1 MDERA
6 EFDKYYSE
14 ILEGEELPEAV
25 TTGYQILRC
34 LRRGEGKEL
43 YLAADRQTYRYCV
56 IKLAYGRQ
64 REFLRREAESLRDL
78 WAAMEE
84 AEGTAEAERSAGN
97 GRPENAAGGQF
108 AEHGPKIPGI
118 VRIYEYIE
126 GDGFAALVREY
137 CEGVTL
143 KQLTDRRGRLTESE
157 AAEYGVQI
165 CGLLDRMHRMTPP
178 MIHRDVKPENL
189 LVTADGQLVMLD
201 FDTAR
206 RFQPEKERD
215 TVFVGSKDTAA
226 PEQFG
231 FSQTDVRT
239 DIYGAGRTLLYLLC
253 GSFEERQLDSVVCS
267 RRLKQTVR
275 RAVAFEPDRRQQQ
288 AGELLA
294 ELKQCEN
301 GSWRTPT
308 AVCGRLAVSAG
319 IAGVLLGAALAACGF
334 LWKGTGGD
342 AIPVATETESE
353 ILLFNPEAYREELD
367 RAVEAYRSRDYET
380 LGDASRQLV
389 EQLYNDPAL
398 SERAAEDRELFES
411 DEFSE
416 DMIWRGEVSM
426 TEKLNYRLWNEDDLL
441 LRKLDKYQTSGKRI
455 ADTMDEMLNA
465 FVEDG
470 VGIGILYNYIFS
482 EDTEDLRTADILWDY
497 LSVLTTSVFPL

>member
-14 ILEGEELPEAV
+14 ILAGEELPEAV
-25 TTGYQILRC
+25 TAGYRIMKC
-34 LRRGEGKEL
+34 IRRGEGKEL

-78 WAAMEE
+78 WTAVEE
-84 AEGTAEAERSAGN
+84 GDGTAEAESPPGDR
-97 GRPENAAGGQF
+97 RGGYF
-108 AEHGPKIPGI
+108 AERGPKTPGI

-126 GDGFAALVREY
+126 GEEYAALVREY

-143 KQLTDRRGRLTESE
+143 KQMTDRRGRLTEPE
-157 AAEYGVQI
+157 AVGYGIQI
-165 CGLLDRMHRMTPP
+165 CGLLDRMHRMVPP

-231 FSQTDVRT
+231 FCQTDVRT

-253 GSFEERQLDSVVCS
+253 GSFEEKQLDGVVCS

-275 RAVAFEPDRRQQQ
+275 RAVAFEPARRQQR

-294 ELKQCEN
+294 ELKQCGN
-301 GSWRTPT
+301 GSGT
-308 AVCGRLAVSAG
+308 AQAAARGRLTVSAG
-319 IAGVLLGAALAACGF
+319 IVGALLGAALVA
-334 LWKGTGGD
+334 GG
-342 AIPVATETESE
+342 
-353 ILLFNPEAYREELD
+353 
-367 RAVEAYRSRDYET
+367 
-380 LGDASRQLV
+380 
-389 EQLYNDPAL
+389 
-398 SERAAEDRELFES
+398 
-411 DEFSE
+411 
-416 DMIWRGEVSM
+416 
-426 TEKLNYRLWNEDDLL
+426 
-441 LRKLDKYQTSGKRI
+441 
-455 ADTMDEMLNA
+455 
-465 FVEDG
+465 
-470 VGIGILYNYIFS
+470 GILEGN
-482 EDTEDLRTADILWDY
+482 RCG
-497 LSVLTTSVFPL
+497 